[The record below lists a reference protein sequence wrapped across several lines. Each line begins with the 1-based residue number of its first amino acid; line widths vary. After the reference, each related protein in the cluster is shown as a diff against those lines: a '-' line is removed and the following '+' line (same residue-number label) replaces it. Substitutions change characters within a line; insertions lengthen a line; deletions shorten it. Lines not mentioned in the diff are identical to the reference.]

1 MNVFGKCAVRLTVSV
16 AVAAMLALTT
26 PGPAV
31 AQEPALVRVEQV
43 RTEPLRQTVP
53 VIGRL
58 VSLRSGNIAA
68 RIAGPVER
76 IVVEVGDRVK
86 ADQAIAILDSETLKA
101 DLTLA
106 QSELDEAAAEL
117 KTWSAEAALARTDL
131 TRQKG
136 LRSSVAFSQA
146 KFEDAEKRV
155 AVADAKVKRA
165 EANVEIKRAALQRR
179 RIDVDYATVRAP
191 YDGVVVQRFTE
202 AGAFVNRGDPL
213 VKLVGDRMLEVEAD
227 VPYKRLQG
235 LTVGRTV
242 DITLDDGSR
251 HKARVRAVLPS
262 ENPLTRTRTVR
273 FEPQISKTERP
284 LAESQSV
291 MVDVPIGVERQVLT
305 VHKDAILKKPSGDLV
320 FVINGD
326 DKAEPR
332 PVRLGA
338 EVGSRLEVLD
348 GLKSGER
355 VVVRGNERLRPGA
368 KVRVGK
374 GSS

>member
-1 MNVFGKCAVRLTVSV
+1 MIVSGESALRLVAPL
-16 AVAAMLALTT
+16 AVAAMLAAAV
-26 PGPAV
+26 PGIAR
-31 AQEPALVRVEQV
+31 AQEPALVQVEQV
-43 RTEPLRQTVP
+43 RSEPLRQTVP

-68 RIAGPVER
+68 RIAGPVEQ
-76 IVVEVGDRVK
+76 IMVEVGDRVK
-86 ADQAIAILDSETLKA
+86 ADRVIAILDSETLKA
-101 DLTLA
+101 DLKLA

-117 KTWSAEAALARTDL
+117 RTYTAEAALASTEL
-131 TRQKG
+131 KRQRG

-146 KFEDAEKRV
+146 KFEDAEKKV
-155 AVADAKVKRA
+155 AVADAKTKRA
-165 EANVEIKRAALQRR
+165 EANIDIKRAALQRK
-179 RIDVDYATVRAP
+179 RIDVEYATVRAP

-213 VKLVGDRMLEVEAD
+213 VKLVGDRLLEVEAD

-235 LTVGRTV
+235 LPIGRVV

-273 FEPQISKTERP
+273 FEPEISKTERP

-320 FVINGD
+320 FVVNGD
-326 DKAEPR
+326 NQAEPR

-348 GLKSGER
+348 GLKNGDR
-355 VVVRGNERLRPGA
+355 VVVRGNERLIPGS
-368 KVRVGK
+368 KVRVEK